1 VLARRGTLD
10 VLAALEGPSLP
21 ERTLVRR
28 VSAVGASVVV
38 QRVRELRELGVIE
51 VVPENDDLRL
61 SPRGRRLQGELDR
74 LVRWA
79 ADG

>member
-1 VLARRGTLD
+1 

-28 VSAVGASVVV
+28 VSSAGSSVSVSSSVVA
-38 QRVRELRELGVIE
+38 QRVQELRDLGVIE

-61 SPRGRRLQGELDR
+61 SPRGRRLQGELER
-74 LVRWA
+74 LARWSSES
-79 ADG
+79 

>member
-1 VLARRGTLD
+1 VLT
-10 VLAALEGPSLP
+10 ALEGPSLP

-28 VSAVGASVVV
+28 LSAVSASVVA
-38 QRVRELRELGVIE
+38 QRVRELRDLGVIE

-74 LVRWA
+74 LARWSSES
-79 ADG
+79 